1 MSNFLVSIIVPCY
14 NASYYIKEVL
24 ESIQSQSYKN
34 IECIIINDGSTDN
47 TYEIIQTFMD
57 EKRFHISTQENQGL
71 SDTRNFALEKATGDF
86 ILFSDNDDILP
97 VNAVENLVSAYTGKE
112 DIILGKTA
120 TVSWKDQK
128 VISYLPYFNNQKN
141 QDIDNSHN
149 EIFLKTITTGL
160 SPMAQNKL
168 YKTEFLK
175 KNDLRFLSKI
185 YHEDEL
191 WFFETMFKA
200 RSIVS
205 IPQTTYNYTVD
216 NPKSIT
222 KENSDKNLL
231 GYLSVLKTI
240 YNKYYLVYPE
250 ENITAYYIAHLKKII
265 IGDYAHG
272 KKNYSVDALIQMQNT
287 FKEIN
292 PIFRD
297 VLGLS
302 STEKKYFRYINSI
315 SLKDLNTMSSQYM
328 NTPVNS
334 LRKHYKLLL
343 FSIFNSK

>member
-1 MSNFLVSIIVPCY
+1 MNNFLVSIIVPCY

-24 ESIQSQSYKN
+24 ESIQNQSHQN
-34 IECIIINDGSTDN
+34 FECIIINDGSTDN
-47 TYEIIQTFMD
+47 TYEIIQTFAD
-57 EKRFHISTQENQGL
+57 EERFHIFTQENQGL
-71 SDTRNFALEKATGDF
+71 SDTRNNAMARVKGDF
-86 ILFSDNDDILP
+86 VLFSDNDDILP
-97 VNAVENLVSAYTGKE
+97 VNAIENLLSAYTGKE
-112 DIILGKTA
+112 EIILGKTA
-120 TVSWKDQK
+120 TVSWKDQQ
-128 VISYLPYFNNQKN
+128 VISYLPYFNTDKIQN
-141 QDIDNSHN
+141 IDNSHN
-149 EIFLKTITTGL
+149 EIFLKTITKGL

-175 KNDLRFLSKI
+175 KNGLQFLSKI

-200 RSIVS
+200 RNIAS
-205 IPQTTYNYTVD
+205 IPQTTYHYTVD

-240 YNKYYLVYPE
+240 YTKYYLAYPE
-250 ENITAYYIAHLKKII
+250 EHITAYYIAHLKKII
-265 IGDYAHG
+265 IGDYAQG
-272 KKNYSVDALIQMQNT
+272 KKNYSDAALQQMQDA

-292 PIFRD
+292 PVFKD
-297 VLGLS
+297 VPGLS
-302 STEKKYFRYINSI
+302 GTEQKYFRYINSI
-315 SLKDLNTMSSQYM
+315 SLKDLDTMSSQYI